1 MLLLSNDEVKQVLT
15 MDLAIRTLEEAYLE
29 FFRGQSVCRPRINIQ
44 VPLGADGKVYNWSTV
59 EGASAGSG
67 YFAIRLMSDIS
78 YIQASDGVRTRE
90 KYCVRPGLFCGLILL
105 TSLHT
110 GEPLALMHDGYIQH
124 VRQGAD
130 GGIGA
135 KYMARFD
142 AEVVGMFG
150 SGGMARS
157 HAEAFCAVRKV
168 RRLKVYSPTRDHRE
182 AYAREMAEKLGIEVE
197 VCESPDKVYRGAD
210 ILAGCTDSVEPVI
223 RGELIEPGTHLVE
236 VGGLLD
242 EATVDRVDVA
252 LRFGLTPPPVGRPD
266 WVVEGDSLAWRVQ
279 ADAAAGG
286 RVVGDAAARLPAEKV
301 ISLKDLL
308 EGRVTGRR
316 RPEEITYSERGGLRG
331 IQFAAIAGKVY
342 ELARAQG
349 LGRELPTEWFL
360 QDIRN

>member
-1 MLLLSNDEVKQVLT
+1 MLLLSNDDIKQLLT
-15 MDLAIRTLEEAYLE
+15 MDLAIRTLEVAYVE
-29 FFRGQSVCRPRINIQ
+29 FFRGESVCRPRINIQ
-44 VPLGADGKVYNWSTV
+44 VPLGAGGKVYNWSTV
-59 EGASAGSG
+59 EGASAAAG

-78 YIQASDGVRTRE
+78 YVQTYDGVRTRE

-105 TSLHT
+105 TSIHT

-135 KYMARFD
+135 KYMARPD
-142 AEVVGMFG
+142 AGVVGMLG

-157 HAEAFCAVRKV
+157 HAEAFCAVRKI
-168 RRLKVYSPTRDHRE
+168 RRLKVYSPTPAHRE

-197 VCESPDKVYRGAD
+197 VCNSPEEVHRGVD
-210 ILAGCTDSVEPVI
+210 LEAGCTDSVEPVI
-223 RGELIEPGTHLVE
+223 RGELVEAGTHLVE

-242 EATVDRVDVA
+242 RTTVERVDVA

-266 WVVEGDSLAWRVQ
+266 WVVEGDSLAWRVGPEP
-279 ADAAAGG
+279 AGG
-286 RVVGDAAARLPAEKV
+286 RVVGDAAAGLPAEKV
-301 ISLKDLL
+301 VWLKDLL
-308 EGRVTGRR
+308 ENRLPGRR
-316 RPEEITYSERGGLRG
+316 RPEDITYSERGGLRG
-331 IQFAAIAGKVY
+331 VQFAAIAGKVY
-342 ELARAQG
+342 ELARDRG